1 MWNKWQDWEKFE
13 PVLDGGVEGE
23 MEGDRAPGLQQQE
36 EETIAK
42 AITTHKS

>member
-1 MWNKWQDWEKFE
+1 
-13 PVLDGGVEGE
+13 
-23 MEGDRAPGLQQQE
+23 MEDDIAPGLQQQEEELQQQE